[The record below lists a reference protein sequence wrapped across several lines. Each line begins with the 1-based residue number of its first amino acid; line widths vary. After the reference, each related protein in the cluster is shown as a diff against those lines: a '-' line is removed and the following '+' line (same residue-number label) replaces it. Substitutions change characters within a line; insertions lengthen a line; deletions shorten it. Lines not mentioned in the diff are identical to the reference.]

1 MHRPI
6 STNLLF
12 YENRDVLETFNLL
25 YLSGP
30 QKIRHKMPLDIH
42 VPGADQCPESE
53 ISVLLYGIYHYV

>member
-12 YENRDVLETFNLL
+12 YENKDLLETFNLL

-42 VPGADQCPESE
+42 VPGADQLMSGE
-53 ISVLLYGIYHYV
+53 